1 MTLRS
6 TPDSWGIVAKT
17 LHWGML
23 LLFAGVILIGYY
35 MTDLPL
41 GMAKMKLYALHKSV
55 GVLLL
60 GLVSLRI
67 IWRIVDR
74 RPAAEPMP
82 IWQRRAAVVVV
93 LILYAFMLGMPLSGW
108 LYNSAAGFPL
118 RWFNAVNLPSLMA
131 PNPGLKGAIKEWHE
145 TGAVIF
151 LCVIGAHVLG
161 SLKHHII
168 DRDRTLVRMLPWR
181 K

>member
-6 TPDSWGIVAKT
+6 TSDSWGIVAKT

-23 LLFAGVILIGYY
+23 LLFASVILIGYY

-41 GMAKMKLYALHKSV
+41 GMAKMKIYALHKSV

-67 IWRIVDR
+67 IWRLLDR
-74 RPAAEPMP
+74 RPTPEPMP
-82 IWQRRAAVVVV
+82 VWQHRAAVVAVIALYV
-93 LILYAFMLGMPLSGW
+93 LMLGLPLSGW

-118 RWFNAVNLPSLMA
+118 RWFNVANLPSLMA
-131 PNPGLKGAIKEWHE
+131 PNPELKGAIKEWHE

-151 LCVIGAHVLG
+151 LCAIGAHVLG
-161 SLKHHII
+161 SLKHHLI